1 MVYPNPTSGVVA
13 VQFNIPSAAYASV
26 YFVDLNGNK
35 VSSVYD
41 GKMPKGQYR
50 YTANL
55 SALPPSA
62 YLAVVECDGKVL
74 GTTKVL
80 NGTIL

>member
-1 MVYPNPTSGVVA
+1 
-13 VQFNIPSAAYASV
+13 
-26 YFVDLNGNK
+26 
-35 VSSVYD
+35 
-41 GKMPKGQYR
+41 MPKGQYR

-55 SALPPSA
+55 SSLPPSA